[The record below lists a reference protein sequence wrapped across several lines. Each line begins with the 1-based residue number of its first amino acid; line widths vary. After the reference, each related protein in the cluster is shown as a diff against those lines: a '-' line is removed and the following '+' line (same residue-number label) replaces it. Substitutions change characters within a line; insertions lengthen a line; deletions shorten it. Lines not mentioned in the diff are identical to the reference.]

1 MLNQATLD
9 KMNTLK
15 LSAMVQAFEQQT
27 ASSQYLEL
35 TFEERLG
42 LLVDAEWTSR
52 EQRKLRRRLQTA
64 KLRYN
69 ASIEDVDY
77 RAARSL
83 DRQVV
88 LSLAACDWIERRQ
101 NVIVT
106 GRTGTGKSYLACA
119 FAEQACRRGFSA
131 LYVRAPRLVHDL
143 AIARGDGS
151 YGRLLARLA
160 KMDLLAIDDW
170 LIAPLKD
177 AERRDLLEVLED
189 RAERASTLIAT
200 QLPIS
205 AWHEAIADPTM
216 ADALCDR
223 LLHRAHRIDLTGP
236 SLRNPEPLEETT
248 ATAKAS
254 RSPTTS
260 RAGRV

>member
-52 EQRKLRRRLQTA
+52 EQLKLRRRLRTA
-64 KLRYN
+64 KLRYS

-77 RAARSL
+77 RATRSL

-88 LSLAACDWIERRQ
+88 LSLSACDWIERKQ

-106 GRTGTGKSYLACA
+106 GRTGTGKSYLGCA
-119 FAEQACRRGFSA
+119 LAEQACRRGFSA

-143 AIARGDGS
+143 AVARGDGS
-151 YGRLLARLA
+151 YGRLLTRLA

-170 LIAPLKD
+170 LLAPLKD

-205 AWHEAIADPTM
+205 AWHEAIAEPTM

-223 LLHRAHRIDLTGP
+223 LLHRAHRIELMGP
-236 SLRNPEPLEETT
+236 SLRNSEPLEEATT
-248 ATAKAS
+248 EPKAS
-254 RSPTTS
+254 RTKTP
-260 RAGRV
+260 RERKGG

>member
-9 KMNTLK
+9 KLNTLK
-15 LSAMVQAFEQQT
+15 LSAMIQAFEQQT
-27 ASSQYLEL
+27 ASTQYLEL

-42 LLVDAEWTSR
+42 LLVDAEWTAR
-52 EQRKLRRRLQTA
+52 EQRKLRLRLQTA

-69 ASIEDVDY
+69 ASIEDVNY
-77 RAARSL
+77 RATRSL

-119 FAEQACRRGFSA
+119 LAEQACRRGFSA

-177 AERRDLLEVLED
+177 AERRDLLEVFED

-200 QLPIS
+200 QLPTT
-205 AWHEAIADPTM
+205 AWHEAIAEPTM

-236 SLRNPEPLEETT
+236 SLRDPEPLEQTT
-248 ATAKAS
+248 ADPKAS
-254 RSPTTS
+254 RTQKTP
-260 RAGRV
+260 RERKA